1 MSLDYTLTGYR
12 SENDKLKAKI
22 LSHYKNDSNI
32 KLPDKMLRNVG
43 EERDIKIESFR
54 SSKMTMQQHYYHLDN
69 LFSSRFKAE
78 YFANIDNATAT
89 ATATTRTTN

>member
-12 SENDKLKAKI
+12 SEDDKLKAKI
-22 LSHYKNDSNI
+22 LSRYKNDSNI

-43 EERDIKIESFR
+43 EERHIKIDSF
-54 SSKMTMQQHYYHLDN
+54 SSSTSNTKQNNYHLDN

-78 YFANIDNATAT
+78 YFANIDNNATA
-89 ATATTRTTN
+89 RTTN